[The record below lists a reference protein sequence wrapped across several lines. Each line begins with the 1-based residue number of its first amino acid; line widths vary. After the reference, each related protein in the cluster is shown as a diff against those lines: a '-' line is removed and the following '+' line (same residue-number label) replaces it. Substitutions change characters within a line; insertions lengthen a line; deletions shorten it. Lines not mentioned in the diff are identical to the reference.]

1 VAEKKEWASIPAPL
15 QRRTSMQRQVKAD
28 RQALPCAGWHVCL
41 MHGARG
47 GAPEVKRNGNY
58 RHGALTR
65 ETIEAVRY
73 VNALALLTRRS
84 DGAI

>member
-1 VAEKKEWASIPAPL
+1 MEIIG
-15 QRRTSMQRQVKAD
+15 T
-28 RQALPCAGWHVCL
+28 
-41 MHGARG
+41 
-47 GAPEVKRNGNY
+47 
-58 RHGALTR
+58 ALTR